1 MFLCL
6 YDGCVC
12 LYKYLLVNLTPSLSN
27 CTARIYAG
35 TRVVAQSDC
44 ALEGD
49 DEPLVV
55 WLSRASPTRIQV
67 SYRADFTRAFET
79 PQVTYIRNSPVP
91 IGITIATFSVAGELV
106 LGLVG

>member
-1 MFLCL
+1 MMLVF
-6 YDGCVC
+6 VC
-12 LYKYLLVNLTPSLSN
+12 TNTLLVNLKPSLSD
-27 CTARIYAG
+27 CTATIYAG

-55 WLSRASPTRIQV
+55 WLSTVRPTRIQV
-67 SYRADFTRAFET
+67 NYRADFTRAFET
-79 PQVTYIRNSPVP
+79 PLVTYVRNSPVP
-91 IGITIATFSVAGELV
+91 IGITLATFSVSGELV